1 MSKIKLIRFNNY
13 LGIDELNLEAS
24 KINIFKGPNGKGKT
38 SLIEGIEKT
47 FTNKNRRTEVIK
59 HGSDEATLFVELDD
73 GLSIDRRIREGKGN
87 YLKVRHNGQG
97 ADSTEKF
104 ISSLVNGDIFRPLD
118 WVNLSV
124 KEQTNSLLSMLE
136 IGWSEED
143 IINWFGDLVDDI
155 NYDQHILLI
164 LKSIEQKYYKIR
176 EEVNREVKELKARIK
191 SIVDDLPAEYD
202 GEEWKKANV
211 QEYYAKVKEAQD
223 INKWISEAK
232 ALQGNFNSKVS
243 EIKANGES
251 EKSRLI
257 LKYKS
262 EREDINDIVSLAN
275 SKIEKSKNFIAN
287 SDHELE
293 LKIQELTN
301 ENVSKNNKETEKY
314 NNALADLEY
323 EFKKQKEVL
332 LDNYQVKKE
341 ELEIS
346 LSKSIEDSK
355 KNFALQKDEY
365 RELISINENKI
376 SAKHQELIGLDEK
389 EEAEK
394 RNINEKIK
402 SEIEKE
408 EIRIGKAAKYLEEH
422 EVIDIEPLQEEANKV
437 QEMVSYLREWDR
449 ISEIRDNQLSPKE
462 RYSEELTTKIDKAR
476 TLPRELLKTAKMP
489 IDGISV
495 DKEGRVRINETLID
509 GLSDGEKLELAM
521 RVAKAQCGPLKV
533 ICMDKWESLDS
544 FSQEQ
549 LIKEMTDDDY
559 QYFVTEV
566 AQTENG
572 EIEVEKMGDLNE

>member
-1 MSKIKLIRFNNY
+1 M
-13 LGIDELNLEAS
+13 
-24 KINIFKGPNGKGKT
+24 
-38 SLIEGIEKT
+38 
-47 FTNKNRRTEVIK
+47 
-59 HGSDEATLFVELDD
+59 
-73 GLSIDRRIREGKGN
+73 
-87 YLKVRHNGQG
+87 RHNGQG

>member
-495 DKEGRVRINETLID
+495 DTEGRVRINETLID